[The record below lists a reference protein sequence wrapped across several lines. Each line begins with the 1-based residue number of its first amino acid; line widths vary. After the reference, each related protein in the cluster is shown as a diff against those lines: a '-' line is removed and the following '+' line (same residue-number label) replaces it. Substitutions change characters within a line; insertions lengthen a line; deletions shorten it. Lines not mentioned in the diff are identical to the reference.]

1 MSESSLKQK
10 TIGALL
16 WNLLDRMGQQVLL
29 FIVGILVA
37 NILSVEDY
45 ALVGMLAIFSAIAN
59 IIQDSGFSAALIQKK
74 ETTAE
79 EFSSVFWFNLGM
91 SILLYGVLMGCSPL
105 IARFFNQPRLV
116 ELSAVIFL
124 ALPINALTII
134 QSTIL
139 NKQIRFKPLTQ
150 INLYS
155 MTVSGIASLAMA
167 LTGCGVWTLALQPVI
182 LAAAR
187 ATLLWSR
194 ENWRP
199 QRIFRFAVIR
209 SLFGFA
215 SSLLLASLI
224 NTCFLNIYS
233 VIIGKLFP
241 QKQLGYYTQ
250 GNKMCD
256 MGVSLIY
263 GSIQNATFPIFSTIQ
278 NERERLIRAY
288 RKTIRFTAFITLP
301 IMAGLFVTAGPVIR
315 LLLKEEWW
323 PSIPFFQ
330 LLCLG
335 GCFTILTAI
344 NNNFIKV
351 SGRSDGILKIEY
363 YKIAFTVAVV
373 LLTYR
378 EDVLTMVA
386 GLVVTRLLVYIINMI
401 YTAHY
406 TGYRFSMQLMDLL
419 PYAGLSTLMTLLL
432 LPIGGWI
439 ENQLL
444 LLVTQAAAGTV
455 IYIGTAYITGLFVT
469 AGPVIRLLLKEEWWP
484 SIPFFQL
491 LCLGGCFTILTA
503 INNNFIKVS
512 GRSDGILKIEYYKIA
527 FTVAVVLLTYR
538 EDVLTMVAGLVV
550 TRLLVYIINMIY
562 TAHYTGY
569 RFSMQLMDLL
579 PYAGLSTL
587 MTLLL
592 LPIGGWIEN
601 QLLLLVTQAAAGT
614 VIYIGTAYITGSKIL
629 KDSLELIRKKK
640 GHEQ

>member
-124 ALPINALTII
+124 VLPINALTII

-199 QRIFRFAVIR
+199 QRTFRFEVIR

-215 SSLLLASLI
+215 SNLLLASLI

-363 YKIAFTVAVV
+363 YKNS
-373 LLTYR
+373 LHR
-378 EDVLTMVA
+378 
-386 GLVVTRLLVYIINMI
+386 G
-401 YTAHY
+401 
-406 TGYRFSMQLMDLL
+406 S
-419 PYAGLSTLMTLLL
+419 S
-432 LPIGGWI
+432 
-439 ENQLL
+439 
-444 LLVTQAAAGTV
+444 AA
-455 IYIGTAYITGLFVT
+455 YL
-469 AGPVIRLLLKEEWWP
+469 
-484 SIPFFQL
+484 
-491 LCLGGCFTILTA
+491 
-503 INNNFIKVS
+503 S
-512 GRSDGILKIEYYKIA
+512 GRCADDGS
-527 FTVAVVLLTYR
+527 R
-538 EDVLTMVAGLVV
+538 SCSHPPAGIHYQYDLH
-550 TRLLVYIINMIY
+550 
-562 TAHYTGY
+562 AHYTGY

>member
-1 MSESSLKQK
+1 
-10 TIGALL
+10 
-16 WNLLDRMGQQVLL
+16 
-29 FIVGILVA
+29 
-37 NILSVEDY
+37 
-45 ALVGMLAIFSAIAN
+45 
-59 IIQDSGFSAALIQKK
+59 
-74 ETTAE
+74 
-79 EFSSVFWFNLGM
+79 
-91 SILLYGVLMGCSPL
+91 
-105 IARFFNQPRLV
+105 
-116 ELSAVIFL
+116 
-124 ALPINALTII
+124 
-134 QSTIL
+134 
-139 NKQIRFKPLTQ
+139 
-150 INLYS
+150 
-155 MTVSGIASLAMA
+155 
-167 LTGCGVWTLALQPVI
+167 
-182 LAAAR
+182 
-187 ATLLWSR
+187 
-194 ENWRP
+194 
-199 QRIFRFAVIR
+199 
-209 SLFGFA
+209 
-215 SSLLLASLI
+215 
-224 NTCFLNIYS
+224 
-233 VIIGKLFP
+233 
-241 QKQLGYYTQ
+241 
-250 GNKMCD
+250 

-444 LLVTQAAAGTV
+444 LLVTQAAAG
-455 IYIGTAYITGLFVT
+455 
-469 AGPVIRLLLKEEWWP
+469 
-484 SIPFFQL
+484 
-491 LCLGGCFTILTA
+491 
-503 INNNFIKVS
+503 
-512 GRSDGILKIEYYKIA
+512 
-527 FTVAVVLLTYR
+527 
-538 EDVLTMVAGLVV
+538 M
-550 TRLLVYIINMIY
+550 
-562 TAHYTGY
+562 
-569 RFSMQLMDLL
+569 
-579 PYAGLSTL
+579 
-587 MTLLL
+587 
-592 LPIGGWIEN
+592 
-601 QLLLLVTQAAAGT
+601 

>member
-199 QRIFRFAVIR
+199 QRTFRFAVIR

-351 SGRSDGILKIEY
+351 
-363 YKIAFTVAVV
+363 
-373 LLTYR
+373 
-378 EDVLTMVA
+378 
-386 GLVVTRLLVYIINMI
+386 
-401 YTAHY
+401 
-406 TGYRFSMQLMDLL
+406 
-419 PYAGLSTLMTLLL
+419 
-432 LPIGGWI
+432 
-439 ENQLL
+439 
-444 LLVTQAAAGTV
+444 
-455 IYIGTAYITGLFVT
+455 
-469 AGPVIRLLLKEEWWP
+469 
-484 SIPFFQL
+484 
-491 LCLGGCFTILTA
+491 
-503 INNNFIKVS
+503 
-512 GRSDGILKIEYYKIA
+512 
-527 FTVAVVLLTYR
+527 
-538 EDVLTMVAGLVV
+538 

>member
-182 LAAAR
+182 LAGAR
-187 ATLLWSR
+187 ATLLWS
-194 ENWRP
+194 
-199 QRIFRFAVIR
+199 
-209 SLFGFA
+209 
-215 SSLLLASLI
+215 
-224 NTCFLNIYS
+224 
-233 VIIGKLFP
+233 KLFP

-419 PYAGLSTLMTLLL
+419 PYAGLS
-432 LPIGGWI
+432 I
-439 ENQLL
+439 
-444 LLVTQAAAGTV
+444 
-455 IYIGTAYITGLFVT
+455 
-469 AGPVIRLLLKEEWWP
+469 
-484 SIPFFQL
+484 
-491 LCLGGCFTILTA
+491 
-503 INNNFIKVS
+503 
-512 GRSDGILKIEYYKIA
+512 
-527 FTVAVVLLTYR
+527 
-538 EDVLTMVAGLVV
+538 
-550 TRLLVYIINMIY
+550 
-562 TAHYTGY
+562 
-569 RFSMQLMDLL
+569 
-579 PYAGLSTL
+579 L

>member
-116 ELSAVIFL
+116 ELSAVIFSGTSHQCAHYHTKHHTEQANPFQTVDANKPILHDGFGHSL
-124 ALPINALTII
+124 ACHGTDRLWSMDIGPATGNTGSSARHPAMEPRELASATDFPLRGH
-134 QSTIL
+134 TVTVR
-139 NKQIRFKPLTQ
+139 IRFKPVIGKPHQYLLPEYLFRYHRQ
-150 INLYS
+150 
-155 MTVSGIASLAMA
+155 TVSAKTTGILYARKQNVRY
-167 LTGCGVWTLALQPVI
+167 GCQPD
-182 LAAAR
+182 LR
-187 ATLLWSR
+187 
-194 ENWRP
+194 
-199 QRIFRFAVIR
+199 
-209 SLFGFA
+209 
-215 SSLLLASLI
+215 
-224 NTCFLNIYS
+224 
-233 VIIGKLFP
+233 K
-241 QKQLGYYTQ
+241 YTE
-250 GNKMCD
+250 CY
-256 MGVSLIY
+256 LPH
-263 GSIQNATFPIFSTIQ
+263 IQYHP
-278 NERERLIRAY
+278 ERTERLIRAY

-455 IYIGTAYITGLFVT
+455 IYIGTAYITG
-469 AGPVIRLLLKEEWWP
+469 
-484 SIPFFQL
+484 
-491 LCLGGCFTILTA
+491 
-503 INNNFIKVS
+503 
-512 GRSDGILKIEYYKIA
+512 
-527 FTVAVVLLTYR
+527 
-538 EDVLTMVAGLVV
+538 
-550 TRLLVYIINMIY
+550 
-562 TAHYTGY
+562 
-569 RFSMQLMDLL
+569 
-579 PYAGLSTL
+579 
-587 MTLLL
+587 
-592 LPIGGWIEN
+592 
-601 QLLLLVTQAAAGT
+601 
-614 VIYIGTAYITGSKIL
+614 SKIL

>member
-1 MSESSLKQK
+1 
-10 TIGALL
+10 
-16 WNLLDRMGQQVLL
+16 
-29 FIVGILVA
+29 
-37 NILSVEDY
+37 
-45 ALVGMLAIFSAIAN
+45 
-59 IIQDSGFSAALIQKK
+59 
-74 ETTAE
+74 
-79 EFSSVFWFNLGM
+79 
-91 SILLYGVLMGCSPL
+91 
-105 IARFFNQPRLV
+105 
-116 ELSAVIFL
+116 
-124 ALPINALTII
+124 
-134 QSTIL
+134 
-139 NKQIRFKPLTQ
+139 
-150 INLYS
+150 
-155 MTVSGIASLAMA
+155 
-167 LTGCGVWTLALQPVI
+167 
-182 LAAAR
+182 
-187 ATLLWSR
+187 
-194 ENWRP
+194 
-199 QRIFRFAVIR
+199 
-209 SLFGFA
+209 
-215 SSLLLASLI
+215 
-224 NTCFLNIYS
+224 
-233 VIIGKLFP
+233 
-241 QKQLGYYTQ
+241 
-250 GNKMCD
+250 MCD

-455 IYIGTAYITGLFVT
+455 IYIGTAYITG
-469 AGPVIRLLLKEEWWP
+469 
-484 SIPFFQL
+484 
-491 LCLGGCFTILTA
+491 
-503 INNNFIKVS
+503 
-512 GRSDGILKIEYYKIA
+512 
-527 FTVAVVLLTYR
+527 
-538 EDVLTMVAGLVV
+538 
-550 TRLLVYIINMIY
+550 
-562 TAHYTGY
+562 
-569 RFSMQLMDLL
+569 
-579 PYAGLSTL
+579 
-587 MTLLL
+587 
-592 LPIGGWIEN
+592 
-601 QLLLLVTQAAAGT
+601 
-614 VIYIGTAYITGSKIL
+614 SKIL

-640 GHEQ
+640 DMNNNTGLKVSVLMLTYNQERYINEAIRSVMLQETNFPFELVIGNDASTDCTGTICADWQKSTRNKSSYSTGRKIWDCNRTSYKPTPDAGDNISLSAKAMTSGQTNGNCKSRQIFWIRIPTTPPVFTGLSTTTKTVEPKASAMAGRSRIQTYQTLHAAITSPTYPPCSAGACLANCPNGLPVSAPTTMPYIC

>member
-182 LAAAR
+182 LAGAR

-199 QRIFRFAVIR
+199 QRTFRFAVIR

-344 NNNFIKV
+344 KSKRTF
-351 SGRSDGILKIEY
+351 GRH
-363 YKIAFTVAVV
+363 T
-373 LLTYR
+373 
-378 EDVLTMVA
+378 
-386 GLVVTRLLVYIINMI
+386 
-401 YTAHY
+401 
-406 TGYRFSMQLMDLL
+406 
-419 PYAGLSTLMTLLL
+419 
-432 LPIGGWI
+432 
-439 ENQLL
+439 
-444 LLVTQAAAGTV
+444 
-455 IYIGTAYITGLFVT
+455 
-469 AGPVIRLLLKEEWWP
+469 
-484 SIPFFQL
+484 
-491 LCLGGCFTILTA
+491 
-503 INNNFIKVS
+503 
-512 GRSDGILKIEYYKIA
+512 
-527 FTVAVVLLTYR
+527 
-538 EDVLTMVAGLVV
+538 
-550 TRLLVYIINMIY
+550 
-562 TAHYTGY
+562 
-569 RFSMQLMDLL
+569 
-579 PYAGLSTL
+579 
-587 MTLLL
+587 
-592 LPIGGWIEN
+592 
-601 QLLLLVTQAAAGT
+601 
-614 VIYIGTAYITGSKIL
+614 
-629 KDSLELIRKKK
+629 
-640 GHEQ
+640 

>member
-1 MSESSLKQK
+1 
-10 TIGALL
+10 
-16 WNLLDRMGQQVLL
+16 
-29 FIVGILVA
+29 
-37 NILSVEDY
+37 
-45 ALVGMLAIFSAIAN
+45 
-59 IIQDSGFSAALIQKK
+59 
-74 ETTAE
+74 
-79 EFSSVFWFNLGM
+79 
-91 SILLYGVLMGCSPL
+91 
-105 IARFFNQPRLV
+105 
-116 ELSAVIFL
+116 
-124 ALPINALTII
+124 
-134 QSTIL
+134 
-139 NKQIRFKPLTQ
+139 
-150 INLYS
+150 
-155 MTVSGIASLAMA
+155 
-167 LTGCGVWTLALQPVI
+167 
-182 LAAAR
+182 
-187 ATLLWSR
+187 
-194 ENWRP
+194 
-199 QRIFRFAVIR
+199 
-209 SLFGFA
+209 
-215 SSLLLASLI
+215 
-224 NTCFLNIYS
+224 
-233 VIIGKLFP
+233 
-241 QKQLGYYTQ
+241 
-250 GNKMCD
+250 MCD

-419 PYAGLSTLMTLLL
+419 PYAGLS
-432 LPIGGWI
+432 I
-439 ENQLL
+439 
-444 LLVTQAAAGTV
+444 
-455 IYIGTAYITGLFVT
+455 
-469 AGPVIRLLLKEEWWP
+469 
-484 SIPFFQL
+484 
-491 LCLGGCFTILTA
+491 
-503 INNNFIKVS
+503 
-512 GRSDGILKIEYYKIA
+512 
-527 FTVAVVLLTYR
+527 
-538 EDVLTMVAGLVV
+538 
-550 TRLLVYIINMIY
+550 
-562 TAHYTGY
+562 
-569 RFSMQLMDLL
+569 
-579 PYAGLSTL
+579 L

-640 GHEQ
+640 DMNNNTGFKVSVLMLTYNQERYINEAIRSVMLQETNFPFELVIGNDASTDCTGTICADWQKSTRNKSSYSTGRKIWDCNRTSYKPTPNVGDNISPSARAMTSGQTNGNCKSRQIFWIRIPTIPPVFTGLSTTTKTAEPRASAMAGRSRIQTYQTLHAAITSPTYPLCSAGACSANCPNGLPVSAPTTMPYIC

>member
-37 NILSVEDY
+37 NILSVKDY

-124 ALPINALTII
+124 VLPINALTII

-199 QRIFRFAVIR
+199 QRTFRFAVIR

-215 SSLLLASLI
+215 SNLLLASLI

-455 IYIGTAYITGLFVT
+455 IYIGTAYITG
-469 AGPVIRLLLKEEWWP
+469 
-484 SIPFFQL
+484 
-491 LCLGGCFTILTA
+491 
-503 INNNFIKVS
+503 
-512 GRSDGILKIEYYKIA
+512 
-527 FTVAVVLLTYR
+527 
-538 EDVLTMVAGLVV
+538 
-550 TRLLVYIINMIY
+550 
-562 TAHYTGY
+562 
-569 RFSMQLMDLL
+569 
-579 PYAGLSTL
+579 
-587 MTLLL
+587 
-592 LPIGGWIEN
+592 
-601 QLLLLVTQAAAGT
+601 
-614 VIYIGTAYITGSKIL
+614 SKIL